1 MHILKTTSYE
11 HDEIHQLMFTSS
23 NISISQ
29 NKIILKNYKT
39 DGVMAIYDVIL
50 PDAERRSIV
59 ISEI

>member
-1 MHILKTTSYE
+1 
-11 HDEIHQLMFTSS
+11 MFTSS
-23 NISISQ
+23 SISISQ
-29 NKIILKNYKT
+29 NKIILKNYKA